1 MLKDLQE
8 KNRLPVYAV
17 TDPEFAM
24 YGRVVT
30 DLDVAGIIA
39 AGEAMP
45 MPASG
50 SKYEASTPAFEALPI
65 AADITKRYFG
75 ELPTQIG
82 CCWGHSNYLNALEWH
97 TSSEINVAITD
108 IVIIVALRQQMDK
121 NDSIDSSRCVAF
133 YAPKGTAFETYAT
146 TLHYCPCEASAD
158 GFRMVVALPK
168 DTNTPLDGPKQ
179 HRTDCDKNKWLLA
192 HVDNQDLVSRGFW
205 PGVTGENYRIEY

>member
-1 MLKDLQE
+1 MLEILKQ
-8 KNRLPVYAV
+8 KNKLPVYAV
-17 TDPEFAM
+17 TDDAFKM

-30 DLDVAGIIA
+30 DLDVAAIIA

-50 SKYEASTPAFEALPI
+50 ATYQPSTEAFEALPI
-65 AADITKRYFG
+65 AAEITKRYFG

-97 TSSEINVAITD
+97 TSSEINIAITD
-108 IVIIVALRQQMDK
+108 IVIIVALRQELDE
-121 NDSIDSSRCVAF
+121 NDCIDSSKCVAF

-168 DTNTPLDGPKQ
+168 GTNTPLDTPKQ

-192 HVDNQDLVSRGFW
+192 HADNADLVKRGFY

>member
-1 MLKDLQE
+1 MLEILKQ
-8 KNRLPVYAV
+8 KNKLPVYAV
-17 TDPEFAM
+17 TDDAFAM

-30 DLDVAGIIA
+30 DLDVEDIIR

-50 SKYEASTPAFEALPI
+50 ASYEPSTAAFEALPI

-108 IVIIVALRQQMDK
+108 IIIIVALRQQLDA
-121 NDSIDSSRCVAF
+121 NDRIDSSKCVAF

-168 DTNTPLDGPKQ
+168 GTNRPLDTPKQ
-179 HRTDCDKNKWLLA
+179 HPTDCDKNKWLIA
-192 HVDNQDLVSRGFW
+192 HVDNRELVEGGSY
-205 PGVTGENYRIEY
+205 PGVTGENFRIAY

>member
-1 MLKDLQE
+1 MLEILKQ
-8 KNRLPVYAV
+8 KNKLPVYAV
-17 TDPEFAM
+17 TDDAFKM

-30 DLDVAGIIA
+30 DLDVAAIIA

-50 SKYEASTPAFEALPI
+50 ATYQPSTEAFEALPI
-65 AADITKRYFG
+65 AAEITKRYFG

-97 TSSEINVAITD
+97 TSSEINIAITD
-108 IVIIVALRQQMDK
+108 IVIIVALRQELDE
-121 NDSIDSSRCVAF
+121 NDCIDSSKCVAF

-168 DTNTPLDGPKQ
+168 GTNTPLDTPKQ

-192 HVDNQDLVSRGFW
+192 HADNADLVKRGFY
-205 PGVTGENYRIEY
+205 PGVTGENYRFEY